1 MATKIA
7 TATYL
12 PQWPIHLNLRLLRA
26 SAFVETRS
34 MKRYPFLGT
43 LHHIDSDCMHT
54 IDLLRGKLRTCE
66 LNARVPDDA
75 MTIKLSRTTIW
86 TVVILLATVFV
97 LVGFSKL
104 VGPSALRWGER
115 LSRWG
120 YPSGSQYM
128 SGIVDYKAAT
138 KRCRDVGCYYDWCG
152 VYAPPQRR
160 IPAPHTAACPCGIRS
175 CPVFDRPKTKS
186 QALCLGNMPASPEH
200 HRTRSQ

>member
-128 SGIVDYKAAT
+128 IGALEILAGVGLLITKLRQSAAAT
-138 KRCRDVGCYYDWCG
+138 LVAIMIGAVCTHLLNAEYQRLI
-152 VYAPPQRR
+152 PPLVL
-160 IPAPHTAACPCGIRS
+160 AAFAL
-175 CPVFDRPKTKS
+175 V
-186 QALCLGNMPASPEH
+186 LCLIGQRQNRRHSV
-200 HRTRSQ
+200 